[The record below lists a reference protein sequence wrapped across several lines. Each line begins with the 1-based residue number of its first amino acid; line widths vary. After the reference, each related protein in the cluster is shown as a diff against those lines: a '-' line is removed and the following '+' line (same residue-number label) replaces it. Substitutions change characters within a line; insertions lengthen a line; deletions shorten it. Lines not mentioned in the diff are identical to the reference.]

1 MNSLRHTKGTFKMD
15 IQGTAAGD
23 AAIVRKVSET
33 VTTAKEPSKNLVSQ
47 PSKWL
52 KRLFKGMAI
61 MTALGLTSLAAAQSN
76 LVMNGSSVYADL
88 GKDQFAAALYLETQQ
103 QNPGRTHSMQGQKRM
118 EVRVLNNYSK
128 RRWFNLWM
136 QSISI
141 NNSREIFSD

>member
-88 GKDQFAAALYLETQQ
+88 GKDLGVVFHVLPNLDVPVQYD
-103 QNPGRTHSMQGQKRM
+103 QGLLLK
-118 EVRVLNNYSK
+118 EK
-128 RRWFNLWM
+128 P
-136 QSISI
+136 
-141 NNSREIFSD
+141 